1 MYPMHNF
8 SGALMARSENPVYH
22 FPYVLILIKCT
33 IVDGGGKLT
42 CIYLGV
48 RQLKY
53 VLECESVPQAS
64 AKQFMPESLYGWNS
78 YVIMST

>member
-8 SGALMARSENPVYH
+8 SGALMARSANPVYH

-33 IVDGGGKLT
+33 IVDVGGKLT

-53 VLECESVPQAS
+53 VLE
-64 AKQFMPESLYGWNS
+64 
-78 YVIMST
+78 